1 MTNWYTAIYSQHAI
15 ALNLNTSVKNME
27 YLKCKACGCFS
38 MVPVDVELGDMEDFT
53 ADMMADEDEAE
64 NNLSLDEL
72 LQANFEL
79 DDDDDDADLDEEEEE
94 EEEDSSPLS
103 EALMEQETRFFSCH
117 VCGDNWLSIKEVHQD
132 GACKIV
138 FIHQMGATP
147 ILKRVADMQTQ
158 VVLNHQTV
166 AEWSYF
172 LDDNEVDETEW
183 LHQLDNRRHIL
194 KAICSN

>member
-1 MTNWYTAIYSQHAI
+1 MRLAGYIAIQGYYVI
-15 ALNLNTSVKNME
+15 ALNLNTSIKNME

-38 MVPVDVELGDMEDFT
+38 MVPVDVELGDVEDFT

-64 NNLSLDEL
+64 NSLSLDEL
-72 LQANFEL
+72 LQADFEL
-79 DDDDDDADLDEEEEE
+79 DDDADLGDEDLEDNED
-94 EEEDSSPLS
+94 EDSSSLS
-103 EALMEQETRFFSCH
+103 ETLMEQETRFFSCH

-147 ILKRVADMQTQ
+147 ILKRVADMHTQ